1 MASIVGAV
9 CDTPTKCM
17 LLWFILMEQIGEK
30 LMTEQDYKSAIKSLM
45 ITIVVGAVLIYG
57 FFVLGFI
64 YDIH

>member
-1 MASIVGAV
+1 MV
-9 CDTPTKCM
+9 
-17 LLWFILMEQIGEK
+17 QIGEK